1 MALWAIGFTI
11 PFLTTRL
18 LNRMIQNGGTI
29 TTLLNQ
35 YGCSMKNTW
44 LRGLIGRERAL
55 PSFGRVRWVA
65 MMENGP
71 SLLSKNTIKH
81 IPQGWYLL
89 NEQNDFLLFN
99 SVLLFFVLNQLNIKF
114 VFLFLI
120 TIKGPLQQSH

>member
-1 MALWAIGFTI
+1 
-11 PFLTTRL
+11 
-18 LNRMIQNGGTI
+18 
-29 TTLLNQ
+29 
-35 YGCSMKNTW
+35 
-44 LRGLIGRERAL
+44 
-55 PSFGRVRWVA
+55 